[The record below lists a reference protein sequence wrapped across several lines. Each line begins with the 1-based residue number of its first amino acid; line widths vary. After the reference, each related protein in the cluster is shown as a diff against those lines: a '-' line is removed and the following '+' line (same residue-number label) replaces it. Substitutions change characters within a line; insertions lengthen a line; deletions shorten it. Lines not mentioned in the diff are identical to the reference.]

1 MPKKTELREIKF
13 KMYYEV
19 NSSMQPFDQL
29 NIVMDDIRKS
39 KIAHFIAVN
48 PIVERYEKQK
58 QLQTRS
64 LIPSRGQS
72 KIEIIEKII
81 GFNKIPSIVVIEN
94 DLFMEGL
101 NWCFGVWCPG
111 SNALIISI
119 SRMKNLYQFRDM
131 LYHELGHLMGACQDG
146 RSNTNIE
153 LGTHCVNDLCSMQQK
168 MSIPLAL
175 EHTKNRYK
183 AKAPP
188 YCDQCLEEM
197 KNQK

>member
-1 MPKKTELREIKF
+1 MPKNEELKQIDF
-13 KMYYEV
+13 KMYFEV
-19 NSSMQPFDQL
+19 NSSDQPLDEL
-29 NIVMDDIRKS
+29 NIVLDEIRKLG
-39 KIAHFIAVN
+39 IAHFVAVN
-48 PIVERYEKQK
+48 PTVEKFKKQK
-58 QLQTRS
+58 QLQTKS

-153 LGTHCVNDLCSMQQK
+153 LGTHCVNDLCSMQQN
-168 MSIPLAL
+168 MSITDAL
-175 EHTKNRYK
+175 EYTKKRYQ

-197 KNQK
+197 KNQ